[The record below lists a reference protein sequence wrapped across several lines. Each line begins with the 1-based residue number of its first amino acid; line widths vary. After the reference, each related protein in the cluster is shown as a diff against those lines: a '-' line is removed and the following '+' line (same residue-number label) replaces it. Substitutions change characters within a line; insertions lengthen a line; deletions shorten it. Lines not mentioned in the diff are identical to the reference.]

1 MYFFIVNPCSS
12 GGRGERIWKKLKK
25 LLEKRTVSYEAYLTR
40 QPGEARD
47 YARALTE
54 NVQEKRIIVAVGGDG
69 TFNEVLDGLYFYP
82 EVSLGYIPAGSGN
95 DFARSLRL
103 PTNPKRAL
111 NKILLSPYYQFLDY
125 GVLTYGDKAEHR
137 RFAVSAGM
145 GLDGEVC
152 LCIKQG
158 LVQKL
163 MRRLR
168 LGRFSYILFGLV
180 RLIMAKPSR
189 GYIILDR
196 VKKIE
201 FNHIYFISAHIHP
214 CEGGGFCFAPGADAG
229 DGKLSVCV
237 VSHANKRKLLNTLIA
252 ALLRRKK
259 NIRGIRRYECQEAAF
274 YMEQPQ
280 AVHTDGEVCGTWRMI
295 ETECI
300 RKKIR
305 MIL

>member
-1 MYFFIVNPCSS
+1 
-12 GGRGERIWKKLKK
+12 
-25 LLEKRTVSYEAYLTR
+25 
-40 QPGEARD
+40 
-47 YARALTE
+47 
-54 NVQEKRIIVAVGGDG
+54 
-69 TFNEVLDGLYFYP
+69 
-82 EVSLGYIPAGSGN
+82 
-95 DFARSLRL
+95 
-103 PTNPKRAL
+103 
-111 NKILLSPYYQFLDY
+111 
-125 GVLTYGDKAEHR
+125 
-137 RFAVSAGM
+137 M

-214 CEGGGFCFAPGADAG
+214 FEGGGFCFAPGADAG

-259 NIRGIRRYECQEAAF
+259 IFGESAVMSVRRLPFIWNSRRRFIRTVRSAGR
-274 YMEQPQ
+274 
-280 AVHTDGEVCGTWRMI
+280 GE
-295 ETECI
+295 
-300 RKKIR
+300 
-305 MIL
+305 